1 MLNPIR
7 LTGPLNTPILTLLSL
22 FLLSLT
28 GCGGG
33 GSGGVTPPPGPAPV
47 PVARFAYVAN
57 TGDDTISVFIANNTT
72 GQLIHHGY
80 TLTGDGPTSLTI
92 DPSGLFAY
100 TTNANSTDISLLTID
115 SLSGELNL
123 ADCNLDTGATDN
135 CFTNGT
141 PVSLAFES
149 TGRYAYVANHN
160 IDTISVHAK
169 DPSGALSALG
179 IVQAPIDVTLSGSSG
194 PTQIRVHPDKDVLY
208 VVHDGSS
215 DVGVYDINT
224 SDGTLLE
231 AAGSPIVSGGTGA
244 MDMAITP
251 DGQYAYVANQTSGNL
266 GVFSIDAAGLLVANG
281 SVLPTGGTPHALA
294 MDASGQWL
302 YMISREASGTVSV
315 FEIQTDGTLL
325 QINCSGATQNCPLG
339 NLPESVAIDI
349 TGQFISITNS
359 GDNSVNVFTIDQT
372 SGELTDTRTLSARS
386 APSAVAYLSDLVE
399 ATVTPRF
406 AYVANEASID
416 VSAYLI
422 DASNGALSPIG
433 TPTATAGTPSSV
445 VVDPTGRFAY
455 VANRSTDN
463 ISAYRI
469 NSGTGALTE
478 FSGSPFDIETNQTGP
493 QSITIDPSGRFAY
506 VAISTDVISAFS
518 IDSSSGALTLLT
530 GSPFVAGDNPGSIT
544 VDPTGRFAYA
554 TNLISDDVSAYSID
568 PSTGALSAI
577 GLTVPAG
584 NGPVSIDIDPTGRF
598 AYVANTSFINGGFFV
613 SAFEINAS
621 TGALTELTGSPYP
634 AGSGP
639 ISVAVD
645 PLGQFVY
652 VANLTSNNVRVYS
665 IDVSTGELT
674 PGSTFS
680 TGVDPQSITIDPT
693 GQFVYVANWSSNDI
707 SAYTIDES
715 TGVLSTITG
724 QPFTAGG
731 SRPFSITTTGVVQ

>member
-72 GQLIHHGY
+72 GQLTHHGY

-100 TTNANSTDISLLTID
+100 TTNTNSTDISLLTID

-231 AAGSPIVSGGTGA
+231 AAGSPIVTGGTGA

-339 NLPESVAIDI
+339 NLPESVAVDI

-359 GDNSVNVFTIDQT
+359 GDNSVNVFAIDQT

-386 APSAVAYLSDLVE
+386 TPSAVAYLSDPVE

-406 AYVANEASID
+406 AYVANFDGFSL
-416 VSAYLI
+416 SSYLI
-422 DASNGALSPIG
+422 DASNGNLSDIG
-433 TPTATAGTPSSV
+433 TPIATAGK
-445 VVDPTGRFAY
+445 PTAVTTDLSASFLYATND
-455 VANRSTDN
+455 VTDN
-463 ISAYRI
+463 VSVFAV
-469 NSGTGALTE
+469 NSGSGVLTE
-478 FSGSPFDIETNQTGP
+478 ISGSPFPIELNPTGP
-493 QSITIDPSGRFAY
+493 EFGPISISIDPSGRFAY
-506 VAISTDVISAFS
+506 VANSSDTLSAYS
-518 IDSSSGALTLLT
+518 IDSSTGALTLLT
-530 GSPFVAGDNPGSIT
+530 GSPFATGDIPSSVI
-544 VDPTGRFAYA
+544 VDPTGRFLYNA
-554 TNLISDDVSAYSID
+554 NLNTDNISAFAIDSVTGELTLTGTFAAGDAPNSIVVDPSGRFVYVANNGFLSFNVSAYTID
-568 PSTGALSAI
+568 PLTGTLSS
-577 GLTVPAG
+577 VPGSPFSAG
-584 NGPVSIDIDPTGRF
+584 NAPISITVDPLGEF
-598 AYVANTSFINGGFFV
+598 VYVANRSTQNVTPYTINQ
-613 SAFEINAS
+613 S
-621 TGALTELTGSPYP
+621 TGALTAGTNVATELNPQAIT
-634 AGSGP
+634 
-639 ISVAVD
+639 VD
-645 PLGQFVY
+645 PSGRYVY
-652 VANLTSNNVRVYS
+652 VTNGDSSSVSGYAIDATTGALTSTSLTATTGLFPRS
-665 IDVSTGELT
+665 IV
-674 PGSTFS
+674 
-680 TGVDPQSITIDPT
+680 
-693 GQFVYVANWSSNDI
+693 
-707 SAYTIDES
+707 
-715 TGVLSTITG
+715 
-724 QPFTAGG
+724 
-731 SRPFSITTTGVVQ
+731 TTGVVQ